1 MGSNIPRNAGT
12 GGAAMSEN
20 IAPGNIGLSV
30 EMHRYL
36 SNLVNGNEPYD
47 DNPFE
52 SIMGAFRFAFALG
65 YNNGR
70 TKKVEGKRMDISV
83 RGFVAKDYEVLIGVE
98 CKEKG
103 KSLGG
108 LINEYAEAGC
118 HIMSEHQAS
127 GGLILD
133 LLSIEP

>member
-1 MGSNIPRNAGT
+1 
-12 GGAAMSEN
+12 MSEN